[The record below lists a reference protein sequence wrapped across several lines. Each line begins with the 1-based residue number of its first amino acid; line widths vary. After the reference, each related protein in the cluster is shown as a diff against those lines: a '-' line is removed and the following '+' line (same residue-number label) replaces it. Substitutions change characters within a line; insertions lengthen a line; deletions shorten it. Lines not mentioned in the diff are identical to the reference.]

1 MTQEN
6 LNKLESELNNII
18 KNHDNVIDD
27 ISKLN
32 QQIRELEDARVE
44 ATNNIYNKKQEI
56 GWVKKQ
62 QEISLEKTKQ
72 DAMKLLNNLIPGIEA
87 KIVKN
92 TDEEDEEEDTESNI
106 EINKMNIKFQPQD
119 YICPIGRELMNDPV
133 MLEDGITYERENIKN
148 WFNTGSNNS
157 PMTGKKINKSIMIP
171 NHKLKSDIAQIKD
184 SFKDDEQLDMI
195 IKLTETQKQHE
206 QKLRE
211 LQALSEQEKGKTEYL
226 KIIYER
232 EKRKID
238 DDIINYGKEK
248 KISIDLSVG
257 NSKSILDLPYDDV
270 HGILLKHKQK
280 LKDEKEEQ
288 QQKRLTNKWGYS
300 NNYIKKCVSFYNDYE
315 KYHRYD

>member
-1 MTQEN
+1 
-6 LNKLESELNNII
+6 
-18 KNHDNVIDD
+18 
-27 ISKLN
+27 
-32 QQIRELEDARVE
+32 
-44 ATNNIYNKKQEI
+44 
-56 GWVKKQ
+56 
-62 QEISLEKTKQ
+62 
-72 DAMKLLNNLIPGIEA
+72 
-87 KIVKN
+87 
-92 TDEEDEEEDTESNI
+92 
-106 EINKMNIKFQPQD
+106 MNIKFQPQD

-133 MLEDGITYERENIKN
+133 MLEDGFAYERENIKN

-157 PMTGKKINKSIMIP
+157 PMTGKRINKSIMIP

-195 IKLTETQKQHE
+195 IKLTDVIKKNVDEHNKLKETQTQHE

-238 DDIINYGKEK
+238 DDIINYGKGK
-248 KISIDLSVG
+248 KTSIDSSVG
-257 NSKSILDLPYDDV
+257 NGKSILDLPYDV
-270 HGILLKHKQK
+270 AHGILLKHKQK
-280 LKDEKEEQ
+280 EYTEERMEQ
-288 QQKRLTNKWGYS
+288 QQKKLTNKWGYS